1 MVTQCHVVSKSVK
14 VDEKKLPIQV
24 IMPEFASFT
33 DNKKGRFCYVVT
45 NDSGKGWVGG
55 ITVPFLDAAYSIQSS
70 A

>member
-1 MVTQCHVVSKSVK
+1 
-14 VDEKKLPIQV
+14 
-24 IMPEFASFT
+24 MPEFASFT